1 VEALK
6 NAVSVVSV
14 SMIIYGIVLLLVP
27 SDSMYKSIKYVAS
40 VSLLS
45 AALVAFRG
53 VELSNIFDLNVSNV
67 NNDIDYTASVNDCEI
82 DMVETTL
89 KDLIENKILNIG
101 ITDAF
106 CEVKADILKN
116 TSISITEVKIYCK
129 ASDEDKIKQV
139 IDELGITAEFYTNGG

>member
-1 VEALK
+1 MEALK

-67 NNDIDYTASVNDCEI
+67 NNDIDYTASVNDYEI
-82 DMVETTL
+82 DAVETTL

>member
-1 VEALK
+1 MEALK

-53 VELSNIFDLNVSNV
+53 VEFSNIFDLNVSNV
-67 NNDIDYTASVNDCEI
+67 NYDIDYTASVNDYEI
-82 DMVETTL
+82 DAVESTL

-101 ITDAF
+101 ISDAF
-106 CEVKADILKN
+106 CEVKADILEE

>member
-1 VEALK
+1 MEALK

-67 NNDIDYTASVNDCEI
+67 NNDIDYTASVNDYEI
-82 DMVETTL
+82 DAVETTL

-101 ITDAF
+101 ISDAF

-139 IDELGITAEFYTNGG
+139 IDKLGITAEFYTNGG